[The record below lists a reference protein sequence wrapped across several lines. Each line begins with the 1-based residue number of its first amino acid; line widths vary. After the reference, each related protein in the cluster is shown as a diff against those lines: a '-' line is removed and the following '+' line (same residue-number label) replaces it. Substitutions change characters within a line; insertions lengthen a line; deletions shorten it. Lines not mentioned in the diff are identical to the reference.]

1 LICSSSLRG
10 SNSETTHYPVIFFF
24 QLNTL
29 KIMTKAPTLE
39 LLRLYT
45 LRGTKNVFLIP
56 KWYDEHPYPF
66 YTEVPLPGENSP
78 I

>member
-1 LICSSSLRG
+1 
-10 SNSETTHYPVIFFF
+10 
-24 QLNTL
+24 
-29 KIMTKAPTLE
+29 MTKAPTLE